1 MADVE
6 LIDSYVDRQSVKGD
20 TDFLI
25 AQFEAAL
32 KKFDELNAKKL
43 TLSGASSLKDV
54 VSGTEAVN
62 KQMTELMAQNAKLQK
77 SYDDLAKKI
86 AELGKSNANLSTT
99 QEQQAKTVA
108 LVNEERVEA
117 IKLAKEE
124 IATTGQR
131 ADQNRVVADS
141 YDAIVKQIV
150 KNEHEIN
157 KLKTERQKLSE
168 QLAEGTITE
177 SKYLEKLEEIKKEQS
192 ALSTTNQ
199 SLNRALKN
207 YEKEAQAAAGS
218 TNELR
223 AQLNL
228 ALQAYDGLSAADKN
242 GEIGVKLKAT
252 IDSLTA
258 AVTESEQA
266 TGRFQRNVGN
276 YPASAKIIVDA
287 LEKARLKYE
296 ELSKAANAA
305 PSGPGGPGGPGIAP
319 EAVEDARRQFESLR
333 AVVDDKQF
341 LKFAAGAGDA
351 QKEVKSFTRV
361 LIDMER
367 RGEGNSQVA
376 IDLRKHLAELTDQVG
391 DARAEIKALASDTHS
406 FDQFAG
412 AVTFATDTVQ
422 TFVGAMSLNAG
433 SEEDVQ
439 EATKTLIALQTV
451 ANGVKGIATEL
462 TTRGTAA
469 NKLFS
474 FAQRNVA
481 LAMDETATAGV
492 RLRAA
497 LVTIGIGALIIGIG
511 LLIANFDK
519 LKDAFSRLSETQKQM
534 NKVNEDAIEGYVQ
547 EKTHIEVLV
556 REVNNENT
564 SKTRKKEIVK
574 ELNAL
579 SPTYFSNLK
588 SEKDLQDKLTDSVAR
603 YVKAIELKARA
614 KAAENLLVETEKPI
628 LERQIELQTDL
639 ESINNRTFDT
649 EERKR
654 KHIEGITKTIEESNK
669 ALATGII
676 TPGVDKSIA
685 FLIKQRAPLQKIVTD
700 INQELDSIGG
710 DPNKPLVLP
719 FAATKKVYTDQLQSQ
734 ADAFK
739 KLSENEDAY
748 LITRLSARQNSF
760 DLQKKILNEQR
771 AAELFNLDQ
780 QIAVE
785 QAKGI
790 IDDNKQKEFNQTRL
804 SIINDSAEKQRALER
819 QLGTDIISIRETNL
833 VKQREQDQQY
843 NEDFKKDQEDR
854 LNAQI
859 EVIQKEQLRRQTADA
874 VGQQAEIKALNDRY
888 EKQIAK
894 AKEGS
899 KKRQRIDEQYAIDR
913 AEIEYQYAVAAV
925 KNEIDAAEK
934 ILAVR
939 KIAGIDVTEQE
950 KQIHDL
956 RLRLS
961 DAETKHVIDNEKNK
975 NKAFQERI
983 AATEAALGKIQ
994 EIEGIASG
1002 IIGGLISANVDK
1014 QKNAVQEQIDDVDKK
1029 KEKEIAALDT
1039 VTLTEQQ
1046 KAEKTAIIN
1055 ARADAQKQALERKQR
1070 QLDLQRAR
1078 FDKAANITRI
1088 AIETNL
1094 AVVHQLGSGDPYTA
1108 IGRAVAAGIIGAAQL
1123 AAAIAQPL
1131 PKFKIGRKGGPATFG
1146 VVGDG
1151 GVQEVVSS
1159 PDLSQAFLT
1168 PATDTVAYLPK
1179 NWNVFPNV
1187 KEFQES
1193 AMDMVHKPL
1202 PVIPIM
1208 HNNNDGLIHAMAY
1221 SIGRLERAVMN
1232 KQETHFHWNNG
1243 ELQKSIKN
1251 GNSWDRYIQGNI

>member
-1 MADVE
+1 MADIE
-6 LIDSYVDRQSVKGD
+6 LIDEYVNRQALKSD

-25 AQFEAAL
+25 AQFDAAL

-54 VSGTEAVN
+54 VAGTEAVN
-62 KQMTELMAQNAKLQK
+62 KSITELQAQNAKLQK

-108 LVNEERVEA
+108 LVNEERVVA
-117 IKLAKEE
+117 VKLAKEE
-124 IATTGQR
+124 IATTGQQ

-242 GEIGVKLKAT
+242 GDIGVKLKAT

-287 LEKARLKYE
+287 LEKAKLKYE
-296 ELSKAANAA
+296 ELSKAAKEA
-305 PSGPGGPGGPGIAP
+305 PNGGPGAPSPDAIA
-319 EAVEDARRQFESLR
+319 DARRQYESLR

-341 LKFAAGAGDA
+341 IKYAASAGEA

-361 LIDMER
+361 LIDLER

-376 IDLRKHLAELTDQVG
+376 IDLRKHLAELTDQVS
-391 DARAEIKALASDTHS
+391 DAKAEIKALASDTHS

-451 ANGVKGIATEL
+451 ANGIKGIATEL

-492 RLRAA
+492 RLKAA
-497 LVTIGIGALIIGIG
+497 LVTIGIGALIIGVG

-574 ELNAL
+574 ELNTL
-579 SPTYFSNLK
+579 SPAYFSNLK
-588 SEKDLQDKLTDSVAR
+588 SETDLQDKLTESVAK

-639 ESINNRTFDT
+639 ESINHRTFDT

-710 DPNKPLVLP
+710 DPNKPIDLP
-719 FAATKKVYTDQLQSQ
+719 FAATKKVYTDQLQAQS
-734 ADAFK
+734 DAFK

-748 LITRLSARQNSF
+748 LITRLNARQNSF

-771 AAELFNLDQ
+771 SAELYNLDQ

-790 IDDNKQKEFNQTRL
+790 IEDNKQKEFNQTRL
-804 SIINDSAEKQRALER
+804 GIINDSAEKQRALER
-819 QLGTDIISIRETNL
+819 QLGADIISIRETSL

-843 NEDFKKDQEDR
+843 NEEFKKDQDDR
-854 LNAQI
+854 LNAHI
-859 EVIQKEQLRRQTADA
+859 EAIQKEQLRRQAADA
-874 VGQQAEIKALNDRY
+874 IGQQAEIKALNDRY

-899 KKRQRIDEQYAIDR
+899 KRRQKIDEQYAIDR
-913 AEIEYQYAVAAV
+913 AELEYQYAIAAV
-925 KNEIDAAEK
+925 KNEIDTAEN
-934 ILAVR
+934 ILSVR
-939 KIAGIDVTEQE
+939 KTAGIDVTEQE

-956 RLRLS
+956 RIQLS

-975 NKAFQERI
+975 YKAFQERI
-983 AATEAALGKIQ
+983 AATETALGKIQ

-1014 QKNAVQEQIDDVDKK
+1014 QKNAVQGQIDDVDKK

-1039 VTLTEQQ
+1039 ISLSEQQ

-1078 FDKAANITRI
+1078 FEKAANITRI

-1094 AVVHQLGSGDPYTA
+1094 AVVHQLGTGDPYTA
-1108 IGRAVAAGIIGAAQL
+1108 IGRAIAAGVIGAAQL

-1131 PKFKIGRKGGPATFG
+1131 PKFKSGRKGGPATFG

-1151 GVQEVVSS
+1151 GVQEVVAS
-1159 PDLSQAFLT
+1159 PDLSQAYLT

-1193 AMDMVHKPL
+1193 AMNMVHKPL
-1202 PVIPIM
+1202 PVMPIIT
-1208 HNNNDGLIHAMAY
+1208 NNNDGLIRAMAY
-1221 SIGRLERAVMN
+1221 EIGGLKRAIMG

-1243 ELQKSIKN
+1243 ELHKAIKN